1 MSQPVSLPN
10 NAYLRALRGAVP
22 IPATGREKLAF
33 QALMV
38 FCMVVCMVTLNWL
51 LHTPDLSPNGFSQAL
66 YEYPL
71 TFIIAFVVRT
81 LIANPL
87 VEHIVRA
94 VVPTTLAGLKRTV
107 ALTLINV
114 GIMVTIMTFFGVI
127 ISNGPAQFSWLG
139 YAQSLPF
146 SFVMAF
152 GLNFLVVGPAV
163 KLIFAHIVKPKLM
176 LLLQAAHKLRA
187 TVQSLTLTG
196 TDKDE

>member
-1 MSQPVSLPN
+1 MPQPASLPN
-10 NAYLRALRGAVP
+10 NAYLRALYGTVP
-22 IPATGREKLAF
+22 IPAAGREKLAF
-33 QALMV
+33 QTLMV
-38 FCMVVCMVTLNWL
+38 LCMVVCMVTLNWL

-71 TFIIAFVVRT
+71 TFVIAFVVRT

-87 VEHIVRA
+87 VERIVHA
-94 VVPTTLAGLKRTV
+94 VIPATLAGLKRTA

-146 SFVMAF
+146 SFAMAF
-152 GLNFLVVGPAV
+152 SLNFLIVGPAV
-163 KLIFAHIVKPKLM
+163 KLAFAHIIKPKLT
-176 LLLQAAHKLRA
+176 LLLQAARKLR
-187 TVQSLTLTG
+187 TTMQSFTHTG
-196 TDKDE
+196 ADKDE